1 MNRLTKVKPPIALY
15 EAASTLALLTAAAL
29 EGAGLAMNEAIKEGK
44 MSKADAKSV
53 IEGLGGEFGI
63 KNKLNQAKS
72 QLRTQAQTA
81 SNIISMKGGAE
92 QQQEAKIGESTTG
105 QSNLNLQP
113 GAQEIAKVVMDLAS
127 KGKTIIGDT
136 AEVVGKTSY
145 KVASDLIQNAID
157 RIIPVDLLDKPYSQ
171 INPELTAQV
180 QNLGENLKLIA
191 QDPEA
196 RAAVQN
202 LAKAAADVGLEAV
215 DAVTPQIN
223 RLVNKVWEVANRV
236 GTKSVRNAM
245 NIGLSMLITAI
256 SGVPVVGGVVVGS
269 LEAGNIFN
277 KIVETGSEAVSG
289 FMSIAS
295 DATKAQNILADSIG
309 KSETKL
315 VKPIE
320 QAKQAYQNIQQK
332 AQMMKQSAQSVAS
345 MAPSLPTQSGGKAL
359 KMKKKRIQARLGKSI
374 RKFMKPEPKNNKKT
388 KRVRFRV

>member
-29 EGAGLAMNEAIKEGK
+29 EGAGLAMKEAIKEGK

-53 IEGLGGEFGI
+53 IEGLGGDFGI
-63 KNKLNQAKS
+63 KNKLNQATS
-72 QLRTQAQTA
+72 QLRAQAQTP
-81 SNIISMKGGAE
+81 SNLISMKGGAE
-92 QQQEAKIGESTTG
+92 QQETSIGQT
-105 QSNLNLQP
+105 NLNLQP

-157 RIIPVDLLDKPYSQ
+157 RIIPVDLLEKPYSQ

-277 KIVETGSEAVSG
+277 KVVETGSEAVSG

-345 MAPSLPTQSGGKAL
+345 MAPTLPTQSGGKAL

-374 RKFMKPEPKNNKKT
+374 RKFMKPQLKNNKKT
-388 KRVRFRV
+388 KRVHFRI

>member
-92 QQQEAKIGESTTG
+92 QQEAKIGESSTG

-277 KIVETGSEAVSG
+277 KVVETGSEAVSG

-315 VKPIE
+315 AKPIE

-345 MAPSLPTQSGGKAL
+345 MAPTLPTQSGGKAL

-388 KRVRFRV
+388 KRIRSRV